1 MIVLKLELEYP
12 TQASHSDQ
20 VLFHST
26 TSQAV
31 SLSRAIPL
39 AVMTS
44 RSSLVSYSTTVI
56 IYSSTACNNEPLVNV
71 KCAPLRS
78 EFMVSD
84 MNVSAFLTVTAF
96 NMLLF
101 MSAIKCGPKC

>member
-1 MIVLKLELEYP
+1 MIVLKLELEYL
-12 TQASHSDQ
+12 TQAGHSDQ

-56 IYSSTACNNEPLVNV
+56 IYSTACNNEPLVNV
-71 KCAPLRS
+71 KI
-78 EFMVSD
+78 
-84 MNVSAFLTVTAF
+84 NVILY
-96 NMLLF
+96 
-101 MSAIKCGPKC
+101 GPSSWYQI